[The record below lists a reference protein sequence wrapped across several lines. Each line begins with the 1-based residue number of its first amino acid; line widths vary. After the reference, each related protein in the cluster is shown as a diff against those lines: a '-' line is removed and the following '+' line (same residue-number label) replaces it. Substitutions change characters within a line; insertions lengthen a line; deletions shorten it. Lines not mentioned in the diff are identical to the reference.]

1 MSPAKCVGILLL
13 VAVLA
18 GPQYVAS
25 ASPPSAS
32 GWAVLIEND
41 WYTGRYANLPVGY
54 ANSTRML
61 TLLLRRGWSS
71 DHILLVR
78 DNLDPTLLGRT
89 LGWLADRVRPGD
101 TAVLYIAGEYE
112 FFAHDLNWG
121 TALPLLWSRIPTT
134 HRVLIVQTCF
144 AERLAEAVR
153 EIPGIALPAVG
164 RDERDWWGLLK
175 TDPFIHGGT
184 FTYYLIRALEDQ
196 PQDDPLAW
204 DAAFATAV
212 AGVQTYFRTV
222 VFRDPNALDVFHR
235 MGDHPE
241 HLDRFPNPHL
251 VVGGGSPLLA
261 VEGAALP

>member
-1 MSPAKCVGILLL
+1 M
-13 VAVLA
+13 
-18 GPQYVAS
+18 
-25 ASPPSAS
+25 
-32 GWAVLIEND
+32 IEND

>member
-1 MSPAKCVGILLL
+1 VSLAKYVGFLLL

-61 TLLLRRGWSS
+61 SLLLRRGWSP

-89 LGWLADRVRPGD
+89 LSWLADRVRPGD

-112 FFAHDLNWG
+112 FFARDLQWG
-121 TALPLLWSRIPTT
+121 ATFPGLWSRIPTT
-134 HRVLIVQTCF
+134 HRVLVVQTCF
-144 AERLAEAVR
+144 AERLAEVVR

-164 RDERDWWGLLK
+164 REERDWWGLRK

-184 FTYYLIRALEDQ
+184 FTYYLTRALEDQ
-196 PQDDPLAW
+196 PQDDPLEW
-204 DAAFATAV
+204 DAAFAAAV

-222 VFRDPNALDVFHR
+222 VFRDPGALDVFHK
-235 MGDHPE
+235 MGEHPE

-251 VVGGGSPLLA
+251 IVGTGSSMLA
-261 VEGAALP
+261 VEGATLP